1 MLEDSNAEQEN
12 PKKRKDNSNLP
23 NVGQFK
29 KMKKSSD
36 IIDYNSIREYLFKD
50 VPTNKYQEQRID
62 SLRNEEQFCCNFLSL
77 LTAYA
82 NLFSEYTDLSIFS
95 KNNSQVQKFINTVQ
109 EQKCNFLKIYE
120 EILETSEKLCELT
133 TNMRGMST
141 LFHPP
146 SDQVKVLQEKLNL
159 AKINLLNLV
168 AQMSGY

>member
-1 MLEDSNAEQEN
+1 MFEDSNAEQEN

-50 VPTNKYQEQRID
+50 VPTNKYKEQIID
-62 SLRNEEQFCCNFLSL
+62 SLRNEEQTYCNFLSL

-82 NLFSEYTDLSIFS
+82 NLFSDYTDLSIFS

-120 EILETSEKLCELT
+120 EILETGEKLCELT

-146 SDQVKVLQEKLNL
+146 NDQVKVLQEKLNL

>member
-120 EILETSEKLCELT
+120 EILETGEKLCELT

-146 SDQVKVLQEKLNL
+146 NDQVKFTR
-159 AKINLLNLV
+159 KIKFSQN
-168 AQMSGY
+168 